1 MGAIGTFREKGMSD
15 KAFLEDLYPSMEVLV
30 TFRKSMVIYAAA
42 RKRENPETVFALV
55 MPFSFDR
62 NGYFVVK
69 EQDET
74 MGPADAEAPAKV
86 LNLLTETDNRWANE
100 WRSKC
105 RETLAR
111 TTAAKAKAKLVKAG
125 TMIRT
130 SPLFFGKSYGSFDT
144 FRYSGRGS
152 TFTAYRNG
160 LAVLT
165 VRITKWRERDFEV
178 VTG

>member
-86 LNLLTETDNRWANE
+86 LNLLTETDNRWANGP
-100 WRSKC
+100 RRCSS
-105 RETLAR
+105 AR
-111 TTAAKAKAKLVKAG
+111 ATAASTPSG
-125 TMIRT
+125 TPAAARRSRPT
-130 SPLFFGKSYGSFDT
+130 G
-144 FRYSGRGS
+144 
-152 TFTAYRNG
+152 TASRC
-160 LAVLT
+160 
-165 VRITKWRERDFEV
+165 
-178 VTG
+178 